1 MMDNPVFDLNLIKK
15 YNVSGPRYTSY
26 PTALQFTD
34 DFSEHDYRDAIDNS
48 YRKEST
54 LSLYFHLP
62 FCATVCYYCACN
74 KIITKDRS
82 VALLYLDHLHREI
95 EQQGALYDQSR
106 PVTLLHWG
114 GGTPTFISNEQMTEL
129 MAQTRAH
136 FNLYSDDG
144 GEYSLEIDPR
154 TVDREKIALLRELG
168 FNRISLGIQDFDPRV
183 QQAVNRIQ
191 SEEQTLG
198 VIEAAREDGFLSVSV
213 DLIYGLP
220 HQSTA
225 SFAVTLDKINAM
237 SPDRISIYNY
247 AHLPERFKTQR
258 QINAEE
264 LPSPAE
270 KLRILELCINQ
281 LKSYGYVYI
290 GMDHF
295 AKPEDELAVA
305 QRNGSLQR
313 NFQGYSTHAECDMVA
328 MGITAIS
335 NIGATYSQ
343 NEKSPDDYYS
353 KIDQGQLPVF
363 QGAVIDRDDQ
373 IRKSVIM
380 SLICQF
386 ELTFSDIES
395 KYGIDFQQYFQDEL
409 QRLSALAEDELL
421 NLDSKQIVVSSRGR
435 LLIRNIC
442 MVFDR
447 YLQVPQFS
455 DRFSK
460 VI

>member
-1 MMDNPVFDLNLIKK
+1 MDTPVFDLDLIQK

-34 DFSEHDYRDAIDNS
+34 EFTEQSYREAIDQS
-48 YRKEST
+48 FRKESS

-74 KIITKDRS
+74 KIITKDRN
-82 VALLYLDHLHREI
+82 VALPYLDHLHKEI
-95 EQQGALYDQSR
+95 EQQGALYDKSR
-106 PVTLLHWG
+106 PVSQLHWG
-114 GGTPTFISNEQMTEL
+114 GGTPTYINNRQMTDL
-129 MAQTRAH
+129 MQQTRAN
-136 FNLYSDDG
+136 FNLLSDDS

-154 TVDREKIALLRELG
+154 TVDREKISLLRGLG

-191 SEEQTLG
+191 SEEQTFH
-198 VIEAAREDGFLSVSV
+198 VIEAAREDGFRSVSV

-225 SFAVTLDKINAM
+225 SFTTTLEKINRM

-247 AHLPERFKTQR
+247 AHLPERFKVQR

-270 KLRILELCINQ
+270 KLQILELCINQ
-281 LKSYGYVYI
+281 LTSYGYVYI

-305 QRNGSLQR
+305 QQNGSLQR

-343 NEKSPDDYYS
+343 NEKNPQEYYD
-353 KIDQGQLPVF
+353 KIDQGKLPVF
-363 QGAVIDRDDQ
+363 LGAVIDMDDQ
-373 IRKSVIM
+373 IRKAVIM
-380 SLICQF
+380 ALICQF
-386 ELTFSDIES
+386 ELTFSQIES
-395 KYGIDFQQYFQDEL
+395 KYDIDFQQYFQSEL
-409 QRLSALAEDELL
+409 QRLSVLAEDDLL
-421 NLDSKQIVVSSRGR
+421 VFDNKQIKVSNKGR

-447 YLQVPQFS
+447 YLKVPQFS
-455 DRFSK
+455 DRFSR

>member
-1 MMDNPVFDLNLIKK
+1 MDKPVFDLSLIQK

-34 DFSEHDYRDAIDNS
+34 EFTEQSYRDAIDNS
-48 YRKEST
+48 FRKESS

-74 KIITKDRS
+74 KIITKDRG
-82 VALLYLDHLHREI
+82 VALPYLEHLHREI
-95 EQQGALYDQSR
+95 EQQGALYDRSR
-106 PVTLLHWG
+106 PVSQLHWG
-114 GGTPTFISNEQMTEL
+114 GGTPTYINNEQMTAL
-129 MAQTRAH
+129 MTKTREH
-136 FNLYSDDG
+136 FNLYSDDT

-154 TVDREKIALLRELG
+154 TVDREKISLLRELG

-191 SEEQTLG
+191 SEEQTFE
-198 VIEAAREDGFLSVSV
+198 VIEAAREDGFRGVSV

-225 SFAVTLDKINAM
+225 SFATTLDKINRM
-237 SPDRISIYNY
+237 NPDRISVYNY
-247 AHLPERFKTQR
+247 AHLPDRFKVQK

-264 LPSPAE
+264 LPGPEE
-270 KLRILELCINQ
+270 KLQILELCINQ
-281 LKSYGYVYI
+281 LTSFGYVYI

-313 NFQGYSTHAECDMVA
+313 NFQGYSTHAECDMVS

-343 NEKSPDDYYS
+343 NEKNPQDYYN
-353 KIDQGQLPVF
+353 KIDQGRLPIF
-363 QGAVIDRDDQ
+363 QGAVIDLDDQ
-373 IRKSVIM
+373 IRKAVIM
-380 SLICQF
+380 ALICQF
-386 ELTFSDIES
+386 ELTFSEIES
-395 KYGIDFQQYFQDEL
+395 KYDIDFQHYFPNEL
-409 QRLSALAEDELL
+409 QRISALAEDELL
-421 NLDSKQIVVSSRGR
+421 DLSKKQIIVSSKGR

-447 YLQVPQFS
+447 YLQVPQFN

>member
-1 MMDNPVFDLNLIKK
+1 MDTPVFDLDLIQK

-34 DFSEHDYRDAIDNS
+34 EFTEQSYREAIDQS
-48 YRKEST
+48 FRKESS

-74 KIITKDRS
+74 KIITKDRN
-82 VALLYLDHLHREI
+82 VALPYLDHLHKEI
-95 EQQGALYDQSR
+95 EQQGALYDKSR
-106 PVTLLHWG
+106 PVSQLHWG
-114 GGTPTFISNEQMTEL
+114 GGTPTYINNKQMTDL
-129 MAQTRAH
+129 MQQTRAN
-136 FNLYSDDG
+136 FNLLSDDS

-154 TVDREKIALLRELG
+154 TVDREKISLLRGLG

-191 SEEQTLG
+191 SEEQTFH
-198 VIEAAREDGFLSVSV
+198 VIEAAREDGFRSVSV

-225 SFAVTLDKINAM
+225 SFTTTLEKINRM

-247 AHLPERFKTQR
+247 AHLPERFKVQR

-270 KLRILELCINQ
+270 KLQILELCINQ
-281 LKSYGYVYI
+281 LTSYGYVYI

-305 QRNGSLQR
+305 QQNGSLQR

-343 NEKSPDDYYS
+343 NEKNPQEYYD
-353 KIDQGQLPVF
+353 KIDQGKLPVF
-363 QGAVIDRDDQ
+363 LGAVIDMDDQ
-373 IRKSVIM
+373 IRKAVIM
-380 SLICQF
+380 ALICQF
-386 ELTFSDIES
+386 ELTFSQIES
-395 KYGIDFQQYFQDEL
+395 KYDIDFQQYFQSEL
-409 QRLSALAEDELL
+409 QRLSVLAEDDLL
-421 NLDSKQIVVSSRGR
+421 VFDNKQIKVSNKGR

-447 YLQVPQFS
+447 YLKVPQFS
-455 DRFSK
+455 DRFSR

>member
-1 MMDNPVFDLNLIKK
+1 MDNPVFDLNLIQK

-34 DFSEHDYRDAIDNS
+34 EFTEQTYRDAVDQS
-48 YRKEST
+48 FRKESS

-74 KIITKDRS
+74 KIITKDRG
-82 VALLYLDHLHREI
+82 VALPYLDHLHREI
-95 EQQGALYDQSR
+95 EQQGDLHDRSR
-106 PVTLLHWG
+106 PVSQLHWG
-114 GGTPTFISNEQMTEL
+114 GGTPTYISNEQMTAL
-129 MAQTRAH
+129 MTQTRKH
-136 FNLYSDDG
+136 FNLYSDDS

-154 TVDREKIALLRELG
+154 TVDREKISLLRELG

-191 SEEQTLG
+191 SEDQTFE
-198 VIEAAREDGFLSVSV
+198 VIEAAREDGFRSVSV

-225 SFAVTLDKINAM
+225 SFTITLDKINRM
-237 SPDRISIYNY
+237 NPDRISIYNY
-247 AHLPERFKTQR
+247 AHLPDRFKTQR
-258 QINAEE
+258 QIKAEDI
-264 LPSPAE
+264 PSPAE
-270 KLRILELCINQ
+270 KLQILELCINQ
-281 LKSYGYVYI
+281 LTSFGYVYI

-335 NIGATYSQ
+335 NIGVTYSQ
-343 NEKSPDDYYS
+343 NEKSPDLYYD
-353 KIDQGQLPVF
+353 KIDQGRLPVF
-363 QGAVIDRDDQ
+363 QGAVIDADDQ
-373 IRKSVIM
+373 IRKAVIM

-386 ELTFSDIES
+386 ELSFSEIES
-395 KYGIDFQQYFQDEL
+395 KYDIAFQDYFHNEL

-421 NLDSKQIVVSSRGR
+421 ELDEKQIRVSSKGR

-442 MVFDR
+442 MIFDR
-447 YLQVPQFS
+447 YIQAPQLS
-455 DRFSK
+455 NRFSK

>member
-1 MMDNPVFDLNLIKK
+1 
-15 YNVSGPRYTSY
+15 
-26 PTALQFTD
+26 
-34 DFSEHDYRDAIDNS
+34 
-48 YRKEST
+48 
-54 LSLYFHLP
+54 
-62 FCATVCYYCACN
+62 
-74 KIITKDRS
+74 
-82 VALLYLDHLHREI
+82 
-95 EQQGALYDQSR
+95 
-106 PVTLLHWG
+106 
-114 GGTPTFISNEQMTEL
+114 
-129 MAQTRAH
+129 
-136 FNLYSDDG
+136 
-144 GEYSLEIDPR
+144 
-154 TVDREKIALLRELG
+154 
-168 FNRISLGIQDFDPRV
+168 
-183 QQAVNRIQ
+183 
-191 SEEQTLG
+191 
-198 VIEAAREDGFLSVSV
+198 
-213 DLIYGLP
+213 
-220 HQSTA
+220 
-225 SFAVTLDKINAM
+225 
-237 SPDRISIYNY
+237 
-247 AHLPERFKTQR
+247 
-258 QINAEE
+258 
-264 LPSPAE
+264 
-270 KLRILELCINQ
+270 
-281 LKSYGYVYI
+281 
-290 GMDHF
+290 
-295 AKPEDELAVA
+295 
-305 QRNGSLQR
+305 
-313 NFQGYSTHAECDMVA
+313 MVA

>member
-1 MMDNPVFDLNLIKK
+1 MDKPVFDLELIQK

-34 DFSEHDYRDAIDNS
+34 DFSEQSYRDAIDNS
-48 YRKEST
+48 YRRESS

-74 KIITKDRS
+74 KIITNDRS
-82 VALLYLDHLHREI
+82 VTLLYLDHLHSEI
-95 EQQGALYDQSR
+95 VKQGALYDRSR
-106 PVTLLHWG
+106 PVSQLHWG
-114 GGTPTFISNEQMTEL
+114 GGTPTFISNDQMTEL
-129 MAQTRAH
+129 MAQTRAN
-136 FNLYSDDG
+136 FNLYSDDS

-154 TVDREKIALLRELG
+154 TVDREKITLLRELG

-191 SEEQTLG
+191 SEEQTLK

-220 HQSTA
+220 HQSEA
-225 SFAVTLDKINAM
+225 SFATTLGKIDSMN
-237 SPDRISIYNY
+237 PDRISVYNY
-247 AHLPERFKTQR
+247 AHLPERFKVQR

-264 LPSPAE
+264 LPTPAE
-270 KLRILELCINQ
+270 KLRILESCIDQ
-281 LKSYGYVYI
+281 LTSYGYVYI

-295 AKPEDELAVA
+295 AKPNDELAIA
-305 QRNGSLQR
+305 QQNGTLQR

-335 NIGATYSQ
+335 NIGTTYSQ
-343 NEKSPDDYYS
+343 NEKNPLEYYS
-353 KIDQGQLPVF
+353 KIDQDRLPVF
-363 QGAVIDRDDQ
+363 QGCSIDLDDQ
-373 IRKSVIM
+373 IRKAVIM

-386 ELTFSDIES
+386 ELTFSEIES
-395 KYGIDFQQYFQDEL
+395 QYDVDFQHYFRSEL
-409 QRLSALAEDELL
+409 QRMSALAEDGLL
-421 NLDSKQIVVSSRGR
+421 DVDGKRIVVSSKGR